1 MIFNLNLVNFRSY
14 ENESFEFNPGV
25 NLIVGPNA
33 SGKTNLIEAISLI
46 CSLKSFRLKG
56 GDLINHQSDFFYIKA
71 IDQLNFQRELSY
83 HVSDNHLSKKYTLN
97 HLEIKNRS
105 QQRKIPIIIFEPS
118 NLNLVSGSSEKR
130 RDYFDQINQ
139 NLFKSYSRILNQYK
153 RIIVQRNKLLKDPRS
168 QIHDFFPW
176 NIRLVETAN
185 LIVEKR
191 LELISI
197 INQKINHVYNK
208 IAKNKIYNIKVEY
221 KTNQNIKNYA
231 NNLLKSLEDNFSL
244 EKKYSYSL
252 FGPHHDDI
260 VFYFDQREAK
270 SLASRGEVRTLILVL
285 KIIEAQ
291 LIEENNQTYKP
302 ILLFDDVFSELDG
315 SRRKYLIEYFQDY
328 QIFITTTDADIIIK
342 DFSKNTNI
350 ILLNN

>member
-14 ENESFEFNPGV
+14 KTESFEFNPGV

-46 CSLKSFRLKG
+46 CSLKSFRSKTN
-56 GDLINHQSDFFYIKA
+56 DLINHQADFFYIKA
-71 IDQLNFQRELSY
+71 IDKMNFQRELSY
-83 HVSDNHLSKKYTLN
+83 QLINNQLTKKYKLN
-97 HLEIKNRS
+97 QLEIKNHN
-105 QQRKIPIIIFEPS
+105 QQHKIPIIVFEPS
-118 NLNLVSGSSEKR
+118 YLNLISGTSEKR
-130 RDYFDQINQ
+130 RDYLDQINQ
-139 NLFKSYSRILNQYK
+139 SLLKNYSRILNQYK
-153 RIIVQRNKLLKDPRS
+153 RIITQRNKLLKDPKS
-168 QIHDFFPW
+168 QIQDFFPW

-191 LELISI
+191 LNLINT
-197 INQKINHVYNK
+197 INQKINYIYNE
-208 IAKNKIYNIKVEY
+208 IAKNKIYNIEIEY
-221 KTNQNIKNYA
+221 KTNQNVKNYA

-252 FGPHHDDI
+252 FGPHHDDV
-260 VFYFDQREAK
+260 VFKFDKKEAR
-270 SLASRGEVRTLILVL
+270 SIASRGEIRTLILVL

-291 LIEENNQTYKP
+291 LVEENNKNYQP

-315 SRRKYLIEYFQDY
+315 SRRKYLIEYFQNY
-328 QIFITTTDADIIIK
+328 QIFITTTDADVVVK
-342 DFSKNTNI
+342 NFSKNSHI